1 MNRMIATAVS
11 GLALSVA
18 ACAHH
23 TVEKVTP
30 PTPPVVAVSDPN
42 LVLLDGA
49 LDNTFVHADQQA
61 EVIARLRIDTRSI
74 EGAERPTL
82 NLVLA
87 MDTSGSMEGD
97 AMDSARA
104 AAGELVDALRPGDH
118 IAVVTFDSE
127 TRIVVPSTVIS
138 DETRAGIH
146 TAIGSM
152 KAHGTTDM
160 QGGLRQAL
168 QQMTKGAGKDVVN
181 RIVLLSDGVPNDPS
195 QIPALADQARNYGA
209 SITALGLGLEYDETL
224 MGAIAQR
231 SGGKFHF
238 IEKPEQ
244 VASVFEDEIARL
256 ERIVARQMNLII
268 NPGPGVQ
275 ITDIIGQP
283 VQRSGRQAWV
293 QLGDL
298 SQGERRDVY
307 VKLAVTGHAGGARV
321 ELLDG
326 ILTFQDAVAGAGSLK
341 RTLFLGA
348 RATGDAAEMEKGRNP
363 EIENGAAKAAL
374 AAVVVRAIAMARA
387 GQTKQAQQMIIAAE
401 PQARAVAKRNG
412 DDELAGKVDEAKDL
426 LQSLPSLA
434 PAQPQPQPAYPQSGQ
449 NEPPRADS
457 PQPAPAT
464 ADAVPMPREEA
475 SRRVRKAHDRA
486 MESFQPRTRK

>member
-1 MNRMIATAVS
+1 MNRLIAAAVS
-11 GLALSVA
+11 GVALGAS

-23 TVEKVTP
+23 QLEKVTP

-74 EGAERPTL
+74 GDAERPTL

-104 AAGELVDALRPGDH
+104 AAGKLVNALRPGDH
-118 IAVVTFDSE
+118 IAVVAFASE
-127 TRIVVPSTVIS
+127 TRIVVPNTVIG
-138 DETRAGIH
+138 DDTRTGIH
-146 TAIGSM
+146 TAIDGM

-160 QGGLRQAL
+160 QGGLSQAL
-168 QQMTKGAGKDVVN
+168 QQMTAGAGKDVVN

-195 QIPALADQARNYGA
+195 QIPALADQARSYGA

-244 VASVFEDEIARL
+244 VAAVFEDEIARM
-256 ERIVARQMNLII
+256 ERLVARQMNLIV

-275 ITDIIGQP
+275 VTEIIGQQM
-283 VQRSGRQAWV
+283 QRSGRQAWV

-298 SQGERRDVY
+298 SQGEQRDVY
-307 VKLAVTGHAGGARV
+307 VKLAVSGHAGGAKV

-348 RATGDAAEMEKGRNP
+348 RATGDAAELDKGRNP
-363 EIENGAAKAAL
+363 AIENGAAKAAL

-387 GQTKQAQQMIIAAE
+387 GQTQQAQQLIIANE

-412 DDELAGKVDEAKDL
+412 DDELASKADEAEDL
-426 LQSLPSLA
+426 VKSLPSLA
-434 PAQPQPQPAYPQSGQ
+434 PAQTQPQPVYPQTWA
-449 NEPPRADS
+449 EPA
-457 PQPAPAT
+457 AAG
-464 ADAVPMPREEA
+464 
-475 SRRVRKAHDRA
+475 
-486 MESFQPRTRK
+486 